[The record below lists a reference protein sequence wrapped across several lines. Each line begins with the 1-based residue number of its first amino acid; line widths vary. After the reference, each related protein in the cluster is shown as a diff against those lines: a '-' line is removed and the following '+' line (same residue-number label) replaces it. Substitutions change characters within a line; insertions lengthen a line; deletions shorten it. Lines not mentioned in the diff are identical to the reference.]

1 MADGNPS
8 GRHPAPASRL
18 LPRRIHLPLQPPA
31 LPGPRTAL
39 PSPRPAGRR
48 QRAGTVPSD
57 HCRQR
62 SSPSPV
68 GYLSEGDTH
77 FEDFQDEAGEGEDVT
92 RRVVAAVGV
101 AVLAE
106 NDVLVAMHD
115 LDAPMIAIDGQ
126 QSLWRGG
133 SQAGDE
139 MNDLVLRR
147 LPL

>member
-62 SSPSPV
+62 SSPALEATCVKGILICGPAASA
-68 GYLSEGDTH
+68 G
-77 FEDFQDEAGEGEDVT
+77 FEV
-92 RRVVAAVGV
+92 
-101 AVLAE
+101 
-106 NDVLVAMHD
+106 DVLLVV
-115 LDAPMIAIDGQ
+115 GRQ
-126 QSLWRGG
+126 RG
-133 SQAGDE
+133 A
-139 MNDLVLRR
+139 RR
-147 LPL
+147 LPLLVARVTRTEGIVSS

>member
-62 SSPSPV
+62 SSPALEATCVKGIPIYLYIYKVIICQALLNAIIGFAIAALIGTAV
-68 GYLSEGDTH
+68 GYFTSKSAVQVVITPNLMIELS
-77 FEDFQDEAGEGEDVT
+77 
-92 RRVVAAVGV
+92 
-101 AVLAE
+101 
-106 NDVLVAMHD
+106 
-115 LDAPMIAIDGQ
+115 
-126 QSLWRGG
+126 
-133 SQAGDE
+133 
-139 MNDLVLRR
+139 
-147 LPL
+147 

>member
-48 QRAGTVPSD
+48 QRAGIVPSD

-62 SSPSPV
+62 SSPSPR
-68 GYLSEGDTH
+68 GYVSEGDTH
-77 FEDFQDEAGEGEDVT
+77 LEKKRNGSTALIRKLLVSAT
-92 RRVVAAVGV
+92 ASTIL
-101 AVLAE
+101 VLA
-106 NDVLVAMHD
+106 
-115 LDAPMIAIDGQ
+115 
-126 QSLWRGG
+126 
-133 SQAGDE
+133 
-139 MNDLVLRR
+139 
-147 LPL
+147 